1 MLKLFPSAHDTISDT
16 FERST
21 SAPGQTRRLD
31 DQLPEIFVAGGSA

>member
-16 FERST
+16 FER